1 MQIYITIVP
10 LIILIIVILIIILIA
25 IITLGMPIQLPEPS
39 DATEHGESG
48 TPELFRSGVLQIAI
62 GMLGRM
68 MVVVVMM
75 MIVMTKPSLII
86 IRGVGQTWSHDAC
99 VAPTSRFRVVFRDEP
114 S

>member
-1 MQIYITIVP
+1 MIT
-10 LIILIIVILIIILIA
+10 

-62 GMLGRM
+62 GMMGRM
-68 MVVVVMM
+68 MVGMTMVVVVM

-86 IRGVGQTWSHDAC
+86 IGGVGQTWSHDAC
-99 VAPTSRFRVVFRDEP
+99 VAPSSRFRVVLRDEP